1 MPCGNA
7 RHLLSR
13 FAGSKYSWLWVFLI
27 CFCMPILSA
36 QNILLRFGGPPL
48 LDNVSFDIEAGDRIC
63 LVGRNGEGKSTLLK
77 VLTGEME
84 TNSGDIVKKA
94 GLKVS
99 RMIQEIP
106 SHLDGTVRDI
116 VMGRVSVVSGGSVIS
131 KKILDDGAHN
141 ATAEAILGKTGIDA
155 DTPYD
160 SLSGGQKRRVLFAR
174 AVAEDPDLLL
184 LDEPTNHLDIP
195 AIQWLEGIV
204 TRLNCA
210 VMFVSHDRAFVRRT
224 ATRIFELDRGRVRS
238 WDFPY
243 DKFVQ
248 FRDQALAEEEKANQ
262 LFDKRLAEEEV
273 WIRKGIQARR
283 TRNEGRVRALIKMR
297 EERAARRSR
306 TGNVNMQI
314 TEADRS
320 GRLVARLTDVSYSY
334 DGSPLISDLSTEISR
349 GDRIGIVGPNGSG
362 KTTLLRLILGELQPD
377 SGSVRLGSNLHIAYF
392 DQMRTRL
399 REDKSL
405 IENIG
410 DGQAYIT
417 LNGVKRHVL
426 SYLQDFLFSAD
437 RARGPISALSGGERN
452 RLLLAC
458 LFSHPSNVLVLDE
471 PTNDLDMETL
481 DLLAEL
487 LADYNG
493 TVLTVSH
500 DRAFL
505 DSVAT
510 GILAIEENGRV
521 FEAVGGYSDYE
532 ANKKIR
538 DKEAANAARI
548 AAEKEAE
555 KQARS
560 NAGAGSATAA
570 PAPPAKKKKRSFNE
584 DREYA
589 ALPEKIEKLEQ
600 EIASFQMELS
610 KPEVYTNAPLIVEL
624 QKKIADDEV
633 LLEKLYERFEILDNL
648 G

>member
-1 MPCGNA
+1 
-7 RHLLSR
+7 
-13 FAGSKYSWLWVFLI
+13 
-27 CFCMPILSA
+27 MPILSA

-77 VLTGEME
+77 ILTGEME
-84 TNSGDIVKKA
+84 ANSGDIVKKS
-94 GLKVS
+94 GLRVS

-106 SHLDGTVRDI
+106 AHMEGTVRDV
-116 VMGRVSVVSGGSVIS
+116 VMSGVAAVTGNHDAGDSVRNS
-131 KKILDDGAHN
+131 H
-141 ATAEAILGKTGIDA
+141 AEAILGKTGIAADA
-155 DTPYD
+155 LYD

-174 AVAEDPDLLL
+174 AVAENPDLLL

-204 TRLNCA
+204 SRLECA
-210 VMFVSHDRAFVRRT
+210 VLFVSHDRAFVRRV

-248 FRDQALAEEEKANQ
+248 FRDQALAEEEKANA

-297 EERAARRSR
+297 QERAERRTR
-306 TGNVNMQI
+306 TGSVNMQI
-314 TEADRS
+314 TEAERS

-334 DGSPLISDLSTEISR
+334 DGAPLINGFSTEVSR

-377 SGSVRLGSNLHIAYF
+377 SGEVRLGTNLQVAYF

-405 IENIG
+405 VENIG

-426 SYLQDFLFSAD
+426 SYLQDFLFSAE

-487 LADYNG
+487 LADYKG

-505 DSVAT
+505 DSVVT
-510 GILAIEENGRV
+510 SIFAIEDGGNV
-521 FEAVGGYSDYE
+521 FEAVGGYTDYE
-532 ANKKIR
+532 NKRKIR
-538 DKEAANAARI
+538 EKEKANAAKI
-548 AAEKEAE
+548 AEEKANLQRNASASGRSGAENAE
-555 KQARS
+555 
-560 NAGAGSATAA
+560 NSANL
-570 PAPPAKKKKRSFNE
+570 AKKRKRSYNE
-584 DREYA
+584 EREYA
-589 ALPEKIEKLEQ
+589 ALPEKIEKLEA
-600 EIASFQMELS
+600 EIADIQAELA
-610 KPEVYTNAPLIVEL
+610 KPEVYTDANRIIEL
-624 QKKIADDEV
+624 QKSLAEHETE
-633 LLEKLYERFEILDNL
+633 LENAYNRFGELDAI
-648 G
+648 

>member
-1 MPCGNA
+1 
-7 RHLLSR
+7 
-13 FAGSKYSWLWVFLI
+13 
-27 CFCMPILSA
+27 MPILSA

-48 LDNVSFDIEAGDRIC
+48 LDNVSFDIEAGDRVC

-77 VLTGEME
+77 ILTGEME
-84 TNSGDIVKKA
+84 YNSGDIVKKT

-106 SHLDGTVRDI
+106 AHVDGTVRDI
-116 VMGRVSVVSGGSVIS
+116 VMGKVAAGSSAGWTGAV
-131 KKILDDGAHN
+131 DDGQHN
-141 ATAEAILGKTGIDA
+141 ALAESILGKTGIDA
-155 DTPYD
+155 DALYD
-160 SLSGGQKRRVLFAR
+160 DLSGGQKRRVLFAR

-224 ATRIFELDRGRVRS
+224 ATRIFELDRGRIRS

-248 FRDQALAEEEKANQ
+248 FRDQALAEEAKANE

-297 EERAARRSR
+297 EERAARRTR
-306 TGNVNMQI
+306 VGNVSMQI
-314 TEADRS
+314 TEAERS
-320 GRLVARLTDVSYSY
+320 GRLVARLKGVTYAY
-334 DGSPLISDLSTEISR
+334 EGEPLIRDFSTEISR

-362 KTTLLRLILGELQPD
+362 KTTLLRLILGELKPD
-377 SGSVRLGSNLHIAYF
+377 EGDVRLGSNLQIAYF

-493 TVLTVSH
+493 TVITVSH

-510 GILAIEENGRV
+510 GILAIEENGNV

-532 ANKKIR
+532 ANKKFR
-538 DKEAANAARI
+538 DKEAANAARE
-548 AAEKEAE
+548 AAEREAA
-555 KQARS
+555 KAARS
-560 NAGAGSATAA
+560 GTAPAAAA
-570 PAPPAKKKKRSFNE
+570 PVKKKKRSYNE
-584 DREYA
+584 EREYQ
-589 ALPEKIEKLEQ
+589 ALPEKIEKLEA
-600 EIASFQMELS
+600 EITNLQTELS
-610 KPEVYTNAPLIVEL
+610 KPEVFTNAPRIVEL
-624 QKKIADDEV
+624 QKEISTRETE
-633 LLEKLYERFEILDNL
+633 LEKAYERFEELDSL

>member
-1 MPCGNA
+1 
-7 RHLLSR
+7 
-13 FAGSKYSWLWVFLI
+13 
-27 CFCMPILSA
+27 MPILSA
-36 QNILLRFGGPPL
+36 MNITLRFGGPPL
-48 LDNVSFDIEAGDRIC
+48 LDRVSFDIEQGDRIC

-77 VLTGEME
+77 ILSGEME
-84 TNSGDIVKKA
+84 ADSGDIVKRS
-94 GLKVS
+94 GLKIS

-106 SHLDGTVRDI
+106 AHLEGTVRD
-116 VMGRVSVVSGGSVIS
+116 VVFSGAGGSR
-131 KKILDDGAHN
+131 DEGDGHHN
-141 ATAEAILGKTGIDA
+141 AHAEAILGKTGIAADA
-155 DTPYD
+155 LFD

-174 AVAEDPDLLL
+174 AVAQDPDLLL

-204 TRLNCA
+204 TRLSCA
-210 VMFVSHDRAFVRRT
+210 VLFVSHDRAFVRRT

-248 FRDQALAEEEKANQ
+248 FRDQALAEEEKANA

-297 EERAARRSR
+297 EERAARRTR

-314 TEADRS
+314 TEAERS
-320 GRLVARLTDVSYSY
+320 GRLVARLTDVSYAY
-334 DGSPLISDLSTEISR
+334 EGAPLISGLSTEISR

-377 SGSVRLGSNLHIAYF
+377 SGEVRLGSNLQIAYF

-405 IENIG
+405 VENIG

-426 SYLQDFLFSAD
+426 SYLQDFLFSAE

-487 LADYNG
+487 LADYKG

-510 GILAIEENGRV
+510 GILAIEENGNV

-532 ANKKIR
+532 ANRKMR
-538 DKEAANAARI
+538 EKEAARV
-548 AAEKEAE
+548 AEE
-555 KQARS
+555 KSRAPQQ
-560 NAGAGSATAA
+560 AGAVRTTPAEA
-570 PAPPAKKKKRSFNE
+570 PKKKKRSYNE
-584 DREYA
+584 EREYA
-589 ALPEKIEKLEQ
+589 ALPEKIEKLEA
-600 EIASFQMELS
+600 EIAERQVELS
-610 KPEVYTNAPLIVEL
+610 KPEVFTNAARIVEL
-624 QKKIADDEV
+624 QKEIADREAE
-633 LLEKLYERFEILDNL
+633 LEKAYERFEELDSL

>member
-1 MPCGNA
+1 
-7 RHLLSR
+7 
-13 FAGSKYSWLWVFLI
+13 
-27 CFCMPILSA
+27 MPILSV

-77 VLTGEME
+77 VLTSEME
-84 TNSGDIVKKA
+84 ANSGEIVKKT

-106 SHLDGTVRDI
+106 AHLDGTVRDI

-131 KKILDDGAHN
+131 KKVLDDGAHN

-155 DTPYD
+155 DAPYD

-248 FRDQALAEEEKANQ
+248 FRDQALAEEEKANA
-262 LFDKRLAEEEV
+262 LFDKKLAEEEV

-320 GRLVARLTDVSYSY
+320 GRLVARLKNVSYSY

-362 KTTLLRLILGELQPD
+362 KTTLLRLILGELQPE
-377 SGSVRLGSNLHIAYF
+377 SGEVRLGSNLHIAYF

-510 GILAIEENGRV
+510 GILAIEDGGHV

-532 ANKKIR
+532 ANKKLR
-538 DKEAANAARI
+538 DKEAAQAARL
-548 AAEKEAE
+548 AAEREAE

-560 NAGAGSATAA
+560 NAGAGAASAS
-570 PAPPAKKKKRSFNE
+570 PAPLKKKKRSYNE
-584 DREYA
+584 EREYA
-589 ALPEKIEKLEQ
+589 ALPEKIEKLEK
-600 EIASFQMELS
+600 EIADYQLELS
-610 KPEVYTNAPLIVEL
+610 KPEVYTNATLIVEL
-624 QKKIADDEV
+624 QKKIADDEA
-633 LLEKLYERFEILDNL
+633 LLEQAYERFEALDNL

>member
-1 MPCGNA
+1 
-7 RHLLSR
+7 
-13 FAGSKYSWLWVFLI
+13 
-27 CFCMPILSA
+27 MPILSA

-77 VLTGEME
+77 ILTGEME
-84 TNSGDIVKKA
+84 ANSGDIVKKS
-94 GLKVS
+94 GLKIS

-106 SHLDGTVRDI
+106 AHIDGTVRDI
-116 VMGRVSVVSGGSVIS
+116 VMGNV
-131 KKILDDGAHN
+131 GAAVNGTHD
-141 ATAEAILGKTGIDA
+141 AHAEAILGKTGIAADA
-155 DTPYD
+155 LYD
-160 SLSGGQKRRVLFAR
+160 ELSGGQKRRVLFAR

-248 FRDQALAEEEKANQ
+248 FRDQALAEEEKANE

-297 EERAARRSR
+297 QERAERRSR
-306 TGNVNMQI
+306 VGSVNMQI
-314 TEADRS
+314 TEAERS

-334 DGSPLISDLSTEISR
+334 DGMPLISNFSAEVSR

-362 KTTLLRLILGELQPD
+362 KTTLLRLILGELTPNE
-377 SGSVRLGSNLHIAYF
+377 GNVRLGSNLQIAYF

-493 TVLTVSH
+493 TVITVSH

-510 GILAIEENGRV
+510 GIFAIEENGNV

-532 ANKKIR
+532 ANKKMR
-538 DKEAANAARI
+538 DKEAARAEQAR
-548 AAEKEAE
+548 AEQ
-555 KQARS
+555 QARS
-560 NAGAGSATAA
+560 QSATSLANAA
-570 PAPPAKKKKRSFNE
+570 PVKKKKRSYNE
-584 DREYA
+584 EREYN
-589 ALPEKIEKLEQ
+589 ALPEKIDKLEA
-600 EIASFQMELS
+600 EIAGFQAELS
-610 KPEVYTNAPLIVEL
+610 KPEVYTNANRILEL
-624 QKKIADDEV
+624 QKEISDRESE
-633 LLEKLYERFEILDNL
+633 LEKAYERFEILDAL
-648 G
+648 S

>member
-1 MPCGNA
+1 
-7 RHLLSR
+7 
-13 FAGSKYSWLWVFLI
+13 
-27 CFCMPILSA
+27 MPILSA

-48 LDNVSFDIEAGDRIC
+48 LDNVSFDVEAGDRIC

-84 TNSGDIVKKA
+84 ANSGEIIKKS

-99 RMIQEIP
+99 RMVQEIP
-106 SHLDGTVRDI
+106 AHLDGTVRDV
-116 VMGRVSVVSGGSVIS
+116 VMSGVSRDGHA
-131 KKILDDGAHN
+131 DDAVRNSH
-141 ATAEAILGKTGIDA
+141 AEAILGKTGIAADA
-155 DTPYD
+155 PFD

-174 AVAEDPDLLL
+174 AVASDPDLLL

-204 TRLNCA
+204 TRLECA
-210 VMFVSHDRAFVRRT
+210 VLFVSHDRTFVRRV
-224 ATRIFELDRGRVRS
+224 ATRILELDRGRVRS

-248 FRDQALAEEEKANQ
+248 FRDQALAEEEKANA

-297 EERAARRSR
+297 EERAARRTR

-334 DGSPLISDLSTEISR
+334 DGAPLISHLSTEVSR

-362 KTTLLRLILGELQPD
+362 KTTLLRLILGELKPD
-377 SGSVRLGSNLHIAYF
+377 SGDVRLGTNLQIAYF

-399 REDKSL
+399 REDKTL

-487 LADYNG
+487 LADYKG

-510 GILAIEENGRV
+510 SILAIEDNGSV

-532 ANKKIR
+532 ENRKIR
-538 DKEAANAARI
+538 EKEKAKAARI
-548 AAEKEAE
+548 AEEKANSQ
-555 KQARS
+555 KNASASGMS
-560 NAGAGSATAA
+560 NAENAVNLANSAKKRKRSYNEEREYTAL
-570 PAPPAKKKKRSFNE
+570 PAKIE
-584 DREYA
+584 GLE
-589 ALPEKIEKLEQ
+589 EKIA
-600 EIASFQMELS
+600 EIQTELS
-610 KPEVYTNAPLIVEL
+610 KPEVYTDAKRIVEL
-624 QKKIADDEV
+624 QKELSELSDLNSE
-633 LLEKLYERFEILDNL
+633 LEKAYDRFGELDSI
-648 G
+648 

>member
-1 MPCGNA
+1 
-7 RHLLSR
+7 
-13 FAGSKYSWLWVFLI
+13 
-27 CFCMPILSA
+27 MPILSA

-77 VLTGEME
+77 VLTGEMD
-84 TNSGDIVKKA
+84 TNSGEIVKKS
-94 GLKVS
+94 GLKVA

-106 SHLDGTVRDI
+106 AHLDGTVRDI

-155 DTPYD
+155 DAPYD

-204 TRLNCA
+204 TRLSCA

-248 FRDQALAEEEKANQ
+248 FRDQALAEEEKANA

-320 GRLVARLTDVSYSY
+320 GRLVARLKNVSYSY
-334 DGSPLISDLSTEISR
+334 DGSPLINDLSTEISR

-362 KTTLLRLILGELQPD
+362 KTTLLRLILGELQPE
-377 SGSVRLGSNLHIAYF
+377 SGEVRLGSNLHIAYF

-405 IENIG
+405 VENIG

-510 GILAIEENGRV
+510 GILAIEEDGHV

-560 NAGAGSATAA
+560 NAGAGAA
-570 PAPPAKKKKRSFNE
+570 AASPAPAKKKKRSYNE
-584 DREYA
+584 EREYA
-589 ALPEKIEKLEQ
+589 ALPEKIEKLEK
-600 EIASFQMELS
+600 EIADFQLELS

-624 QKKIADDEV
+624 QKKISDAEAA
-633 LLEKLYERFEILDNL
+633 LEQAYERFEVLDNL

>member
-1 MPCGNA
+1 
-7 RHLLSR
+7 
-13 FAGSKYSWLWVFLI
+13 
-27 CFCMPILSA
+27 MPILSV

-84 TNSGDIVKKA
+84 ANSGEIVKKT

-106 SHLDGTVRDI
+106 AHLDGTVRDI

-131 KKILDDGAHN
+131 QKILDDGAHN

-155 DTPYD
+155 DAPYD

-248 FRDQALAEEEKANQ
+248 FRDQALAEEEKANA
-262 LFDKRLAEEEV
+262 LFDKKLAEEEV

-320 GRLVARLTDVSYSY
+320 GRLVARLKNVSYSY

-362 KTTLLRLILGELQPD
+362 KTTLLRLILGELQPE
-377 SGSVRLGSNLHIAYF
+377 SGEVRLGSNLHIAYF

-417 LNGVKRHVL
+417 LNGIKRHVL

-510 GILAIEENGRV
+510 GILAIEEDGHV

-532 ANKKIR
+532 ANKKLR
-538 DKEAANAARI
+538 DKEAAQAARL
-548 AAEKEAE
+548 AAEREAE

-560 NAGAGSATAA
+560 NAGAGAASAF
-570 PAPPAKKKKRSFNE
+570 PAPAKKKKRSYNE
-584 DREYA
+584 EREYA
-589 ALPEKIEKLEQ
+589 ALPEKIEKLEK
-600 EIASFQMELS
+600 EIADYQLELS
-610 KPEVYTNAPLIVEL
+610 KPEVYTNATLIVEL
-624 QKKIADDEV
+624 QKKIADDEA
-633 LLEKLYERFEILDNL
+633 LLEQAYERFEALDNL

>member
-1 MPCGNA
+1 
-7 RHLLSR
+7 
-13 FAGSKYSWLWVFLI
+13 
-27 CFCMPILSA
+27 MPILSV

-84 TNSGDIVKKA
+84 ANSGEIVKKT

-106 SHLDGTVRDI
+106 AHLDGTVRDI

-155 DTPYD
+155 DAPYD

-248 FRDQALAEEEKANQ
+248 FRDQALAEEEKANA
-262 LFDKRLAEEEV
+262 LFDKKLAEEEV

-320 GRLVARLTDVSYSY
+320 GRLVARLKNVSYSY

-362 KTTLLRLILGELQPD
+362 KTTLLRLILGELQPE
-377 SGSVRLGSNLHIAYF
+377 SGEVRLGSNLHIAYF

-510 GILAIEENGRV
+510 GILAIEENGHV

-532 ANKKIR
+532 ANKKLR
-538 DKEAANAARI
+538 DKEAAQAARL
-548 AAEKEAE
+548 AAEREAE
-555 KQARS
+555 KLARLS
-560 NAGAGSATAA
+560 AGAGAASAA
-570 PAPPAKKKKRSFNE
+570 PAPAKKKKRSYNE
-584 DREYA
+584 EREYA
-589 ALPEKIEKLEQ
+589 ALPEKIEKLEK
-600 EIASFQMELS
+600 EIADYQLELS
-610 KPEVYTNAPLIVEL
+610 KPEVYTNATLIVEL
-624 QKKIADDEV
+624 QKKIADDET
-633 LLEKLYERFEILDNL
+633 LLEQAYERFEALDNL

>member
-1 MPCGNA
+1 
-7 RHLLSR
+7 
-13 FAGSKYSWLWVFLI
+13 
-27 CFCMPILSA
+27 MPILSV

-84 TNSGDIVKKA
+84 ANSGEIVKKT

-106 SHLDGTVRDI
+106 AHLDGTVRDI
-116 VMGRVSVVSGGSVIS
+116 VMGRVTVVSGGSVIS
-131 KKILDDGAHN
+131 QKILDDGAHN

-155 DTPYD
+155 DAPYD

-204 TRLNCA
+204 TRLSCA

-248 FRDQALAEEEKANQ
+248 FRDQALAEEEKANA
-262 LFDKRLAEEEV
+262 LFDKKLAEEEV

-320 GRLVARLTDVSYSY
+320 GRLVARLKNVSYSY
-334 DGSPLISDLSTEISR
+334 DGNPLISDLSTEISR

-362 KTTLLRLILGELQPD
+362 KTTLLRLILGELQPE
-377 SGSVRLGSNLHIAYF
+377 SGEVRLGSNLHIAYF

-510 GILAIEENGRV
+510 GILAIEEGGHV

-538 DKEAANAARI
+538 DKEAAQAARL
-548 AAEKEAE
+548 ATEREAE
-555 KQARS
+555 KLARS
-560 NAGAGSATAA
+560 NAGAGAASAS
-570 PAPPAKKKKRSFNE
+570 PAPAKKKKRSYNE
-584 DREYA
+584 EREYA
-589 ALPEKIEKLEQ
+589 ALPEKIEKLEK
-600 EIASFQMELS
+600 EIADYQLELS
-610 KPEVYTNAPLIVEL
+610 KPEVYTNATLIVEL
-624 QKKIADDEV
+624 QKKIADDEA
-633 LLEKLYERFEILDNL
+633 LLEQAYERFEALDNL

>member
-1 MPCGNA
+1 
-7 RHLLSR
+7 
-13 FAGSKYSWLWVFLI
+13 
-27 CFCMPILSA
+27 MPILSA
-36 QNILLRFGGPPL
+36 QNLLLRIGANAPL

-63 LVGRNGEGKSTLLK
+63 LVGRNGCGKSTLLR
-77 VLTGEME
+77 VLSGETE
-84 TNSGDIVKKA
+84 AQSGDIVKKT
-94 GLKVS
+94 GLRIS

-106 SHLDGTVRDI
+106 AHIEGTVRDV
-116 VMGRVSVVSGGSVIS
+116 VMGAVSVGNSAAW
-131 KKILDDGAHN
+131 KIGDDSARDTH
-141 ATAEAILGKTGIDA
+141 AEAILGKTGIDPEA
-155 DTPYD
+155 LYD
-160 SLSGGQKRRVLFAR
+160 SLSGGQKRRTLFAR
-174 AVAEDPDLLL
+174 ALAQDPDLLL

-204 TRLNCA
+204 TRLSCA
-210 VMFVSHDRAFVRRT
+210 LLFVSHDRTFVRRV
-224 ATRIFELDRGRVRS
+224 ANRIFDLDRGRIRC

-248 FRDQALAEEEKANQ
+248 FRDQALAEEDKANA

-297 EERAARRSR
+297 EERAARRTR

-320 GRLVARLTDVSYSY
+320 GRLVARLTDISYSY
-334 DGSPLISDLSTEISR
+334 DGEPLISGLSTEVSR

-362 KTTLLRLILGELQPD
+362 KTTLLRLILGELKPD
-377 SGSVRLGSNLHIAYF
+377 TGEVRLGTNLQIAYF

-399 REDKSL
+399 REDKAL
-405 IENIG
+405 VENIA
-410 DGQAYIT
+410 DGQQYVM

-487 LADYNG
+487 LADYKG

-510 GILAIEENGRV
+510 SILAIEDGGNV
-521 FEAVGGYSDYE
+521 FESVGGYSDYE
-532 ANKKIR
+532 AKKKIR
-538 DKEAANAARI
+538 DKEAAAAARI
-548 AAEKEAE
+548 AAEKEEE
-555 KQARS
+555 KAARS
-560 NAGAGSATAA
+560 AQNSAAVSAAQAPAGSAG
-570 PAPPAKKKKRSFNE
+570 APPKKKKRSYNE
-584 DREYA
+584 EREYA
-589 ALPEKIEKLEQ
+589 ALPEKIEKLES
-600 EIASFQMELS
+600 EISERQTELS
-610 KPEVYTNAPLIVEL
+610 KPEVFTNAARIVEL
-624 QKKIADDEV
+624 QKEISDREAE
-633 LLEKLYERFEILDNL
+633 LEKAYERYEELDSL

>member
-1 MPCGNA
+1 
-7 RHLLSR
+7 
-13 FAGSKYSWLWVFLI
+13 
-27 CFCMPILSA
+27 MPILSA

-84 TNSGDIVKKA
+84 TNSGEIVKKA

-131 KKILDDGAHN
+131 TKSLDDGAHN

-155 DTPYD
+155 DALYD

-204 TRLNCA
+204 SRLNCA

-334 DGSPLISDLSTEISR
+334 DGSPLISGFSTEISR

-417 LNGVKRHVL
+417 LNGVRRHVL

-510 GILAIEENGRV
+510 GILAIEENGQV

-560 NAGAGSATAA
+560 NAGAGSAAAA
-570 PAPPAKKKKRSFNE
+570 PTPPAKKKKRSFNE
-584 DREYA
+584 EREYA

-600 EIASFQMELS
+600 EIAGFQMELS

-624 QKKIADDEV
+624 QKKIADDED

>member
-1 MPCGNA
+1 
-7 RHLLSR
+7 
-13 FAGSKYSWLWVFLI
+13 
-27 CFCMPILSA
+27 MPILSV

-84 TNSGDIVKKA
+84 TNSGEIVKKS
-94 GLKVS
+94 GLRVS

-106 SHLDGTVRDI
+106 AHLDGTVRDI

-155 DTPYD
+155 DAPYD

-297 EERAARRSR
+297 EERAARRTR

-334 DGSPLISDLSTEISR
+334 DGSPLISHLSTEISR

-362 KTTLLRLILGELQPD
+362 KTTLLRLILGELQPE
-377 SGSVRLGSNLHIAYF
+377 SGDVRLGSNLHIAYF

-510 GILAIEENGRV
+510 GILAIEENGNV
-521 FEAVGGYSDYE
+521 FEAVGDYSDYE
-532 ANKKIR
+532 ANKKLR

-560 NAGAGSATAA
+560 NPAAAAT
-570 PAPPAKKKKRSFNE
+570 PAPVKKKKRSFNE
-584 DREYA
+584 EREYSS
-589 ALPEKIEKLEQ
+589 LMEKIEKLEK
-600 EIASFQMELS
+600 EIADFQTELS
-610 KPEVYTNAPLIVEL
+610 KPEVYTNAALIVEL
-624 QKKIADDEV
+624 QKKISDDET
-633 LLEKLYERFEILDNL
+633 LLEQAYERFEILDNL
-648 G
+648 S

>member
-1 MPCGNA
+1 
-7 RHLLSR
+7 
-13 FAGSKYSWLWVFLI
+13 
-27 CFCMPILSA
+27 MPILSV

-84 TNSGDIVKKA
+84 ANSGEIVKKT

-106 SHLDGTVRDI
+106 AHLDGTVRDI

-155 DTPYD
+155 DAPYD

-248 FRDQALAEEEKANQ
+248 FRDQALAEEEKANA
-262 LFDKRLAEEEV
+262 LFDKKLAEEEV

-320 GRLVARLTDVSYSY
+320 GRLVARLKNVSYSY

-362 KTTLLRLILGELQPD
+362 KTTLLRLILGELQPE
-377 SGSVRLGSNLHIAYF
+377 SGEVRLGSNLHIAYF

-510 GILAIEENGRV
+510 GILAIEEDGHV

-538 DKEAANAARI
+538 DKEAAQAARL
-548 AAEKEAE
+548 AAEREAE
-555 KQARS
+555 KLARLS
-560 NAGAGSATAA
+560 AGAGAASAA
-570 PAPPAKKKKRSFNE
+570 PAPAKKKKRSYNE
-584 DREYA
+584 EREYA
-589 ALPEKIEKLEQ
+589 ALPEKIEKLEK
-600 EIASFQMELS
+600 EIADYQLELS
-610 KPEVYTNAPLIVEL
+610 KPEVYTNASLIVEL
-624 QKKIADDEV
+624 QKKIADDET
-633 LLEKLYERFEILDNL
+633 LLEQAYERFEALDNL

>member
-1 MPCGNA
+1 
-7 RHLLSR
+7 
-13 FAGSKYSWLWVFLI
+13 
-27 CFCMPILSA
+27 MPILSV

-77 VLTGEME
+77 ILTGEME
-84 TNSGDIVKKA
+84 ANSGEIVKKT

-106 SHLDGTVRDI
+106 AHLDGTVRDI

-155 DTPYD
+155 DAPYD

-210 VMFVSHDRAFVRRT
+210 VMFVSHDRAFVRRV

-248 FRDQALAEEEKANQ
+248 FRDQALAEEEKANA
-262 LFDKRLAEEEV
+262 LFDKKLAEEEV

-320 GRLVARLTDVSYSY
+320 GRLVARLKNVSYSY

-362 KTTLLRLILGELQPD
+362 KTTLLRLILGELQPE
-377 SGSVRLGSNLHIAYF
+377 SGEVRLGSNLHIAYF

-510 GILAIEENGRV
+510 GILAIEDGGHV

-532 ANKKIR
+532 ANKKLR
-538 DKEAANAARI
+538 DKEAAQAARL
-548 AAEKEAE
+548 AAEREAE

-560 NAGAGSATAA
+560 NAGAGAASAA
-570 PAPPAKKKKRSFNE
+570 PAPLKKKKRSYNE
-584 DREYA
+584 EREYA
-589 ALPEKIEKLEQ
+589 ALPEKIEKLEK
-600 EIASFQMELS
+600 EIADYQLELS
-610 KPEVYTNAPLIVEL
+610 KPEVYTNATLIVEL
-624 QKKIADDEV
+624 QKKIADDEA
-633 LLEKLYERFEILDNL
+633 LLEQAYERFEALDNL

>member
-1 MPCGNA
+1 
-7 RHLLSR
+7 
-13 FAGSKYSWLWVFLI
+13 
-27 CFCMPILSA
+27 MPILSV

-84 TNSGDIVKKA
+84 ANSGEIVKKT

-106 SHLDGTVRDI
+106 AHLDGTVRDI
-116 VMGRVSVVSGGSVIS
+116 VMGRVTVVSGGSVIS
-131 KKILDDGAHN
+131 KKVLDDGAHN

-155 DTPYD
+155 DAPYD

-174 AVAEDPDLLL
+174 AVAEDPALLL

-204 TRLNCA
+204 TRLSCA

-248 FRDQALAEEEKANQ
+248 FRDQALAEEEKANA
-262 LFDKRLAEEEV
+262 LFDKKLAEEEV

-320 GRLVARLTDVSYSY
+320 GRLVARLKNVSYSY

-362 KTTLLRLILGELQPD
+362 KTTLLRLILGELQPE
-377 SGSVRLGSNLHIAYF
+377 SGEVRLGSNLHIAYF

-510 GILAIEENGRV
+510 GILAIEEGGHV

-538 DKEAANAARI
+538 DKEAAQAARL
-548 AAEKEAE
+548 AAEREAE

-560 NAGAGSATAA
+560 NAGAGAASAS
-570 PAPPAKKKKRSFNE
+570 PAPAKKKKRSYNE
-584 DREYA
+584 EREYA
-589 ALPEKIEKLEQ
+589 ALPEKIEKLEK
-600 EIASFQMELS
+600 EIADYQLELS
-610 KPEVYTNAPLIVEL
+610 KPEVYTNATLIVEL
-624 QKKIADDEV
+624 QKKIADDEA
-633 LLEKLYERFEILDNL
+633 LLEQAYERFEALDNL

>member
-1 MPCGNA
+1 
-7 RHLLSR
+7 
-13 FAGSKYSWLWVFLI
+13 
-27 CFCMPILSA
+27 MPILSA

-48 LDNVSFDIEAGDRIC
+48 LDNVSFDIEPGDRIC

-77 VLTGEME
+77 VLTGEMDA
-84 TNSGDIVKKA
+84 NSGDIVKKS

-99 RMIQEIP
+99 RMVQEIP
-106 SHLDGTVRDI
+106 AHMEGTVRDV
-116 VMGRVSVVSGGSVIS
+116 VMGGVTAGGTGHDADENV
-131 KKILDDGAHN
+131 HN
-141 ATAEAILGKTGIDA
+141 AHAEAILGKTGIAADA
-155 DTPYD
+155 AFD

-174 AVAEDPDLLL
+174 AVASDPDLLL

-204 TRLNCA
+204 TRLECA
-210 VMFVSHDRAFVRRT
+210 VLFVSHDRAFVRRV
-224 ATRIFELDRGRVRS
+224 ATRIFELDRGRVRT
-238 WDFPY
+238 WNFPY

-248 FRDQALAEEEKANQ
+248 FRDQALAEEEKANA

-297 EERAARRSR
+297 QERAERRTR
-306 TGNVNMQI
+306 TGSVNMQI
-314 TEADRS
+314 TEAERS
-320 GRLVARLTDVSYSY
+320 GRLVARLTDVSFAYE
-334 DGSPLISDLSTEISR
+334 GAPLISHFSTEVSR

-362 KTTLLRLILGELQPD
+362 KTTLLRLILGELKPD
-377 SGSVRLGSNLHIAYF
+377 SGDVRLGSNLQIAYF

-405 IENIG
+405 VENVG

-417 LNGVKRHVL
+417 LNGVRRHVL
-426 SYLQDFLFSAD
+426 SYLQDFLFSAE

-487 LADYNG
+487 LAEYKG
-493 TVLTVSH
+493 TVLVVSH
-500 DRAFL
+500 DRDFL

-510 GILAIEENGRV
+510 GIFAIEEGGNI

-532 ANKKIR
+532 ANRKIR
-538 DKEAANAARI
+538 EKERANSARI
-548 AAEKEAE
+548 AEEKANSQ
-555 KQARS
+555 KSGTQNGQNS
-560 NAGAGSATAA
+560 IQNAQNSSGT
-570 PAPPAKKKKRSFNE
+570 AKKKKRSYNE
-584 DREYA
+584 EREYA
-589 ALPEKIEKLEQ
+589 ALPDKIEKLEA
-600 EIASFQMELS
+600 EIAEFQTELS
-610 KPEVYTNAPLIVEL
+610 KPEVYTDAKRIVEL
-624 QKKIADDEV
+624 QKEIADRESE
-633 LLEKLYERFEILDNL
+633 LEKAYERYEELDLL
-648 G
+648 GG

>member
-1 MPCGNA
+1 
-7 RHLLSR
+7 
-13 FAGSKYSWLWVFLI
+13 
-27 CFCMPILSA
+27 MPILSA
-36 QNILLRFGGPPL
+36 QNLLLRIGANAPL
-48 LDNVSFDIEAGDRIC
+48 LDNVCFDIESLDRIC
-63 LVGRNGEGKSTLLK
+63 LVGRNGCGKSTLLK

-84 TNSGDIVKKA
+84 ASGEVIKKS
-94 GLKVS
+94 GLRVA

-106 SHLDGTVRDI
+106 AHMDGTVRDV
-116 VMGRVSVVSGGSVIS
+116 VMSLVVH
-131 KKILDDGAHN
+131 DGNHDAH
-141 ATAEAILGKTGIDA
+141 AEAVLGKTGIDPL
-155 DTPYD
+155 TLYD
-160 SLSGGQKRRVLFAR
+160 DLSGGQKRRVLFAR
-174 AVAEDPDLLL
+174 ALATEPDLLL

-204 TRLNCA
+204 TRLSCA
-210 VMFVSHDRAFVRRT
+210 LMFVSHDRAFVRRV
-224 ATRIFELDRGRVRS
+224 ANRIFDLDRGRLRC

-248 FRDQALAEEEKANQ
+248 FRDQALAEEDKANE

-297 EERAARRSR
+297 EERASRRSR

-314 TEADRS
+314 TEAERS

-334 DGSPLISDLSTEISR
+334 DGAPLISHVTTEVSR

-362 KTTLLRLILGELQPD
+362 KTTLLRLILGEIVPEE
-377 SGSVRLGSNLHIAYF
+377 GSIRLGSNLQIAYF
-392 DQMRTRL
+392 DQMRTQL

-458 LFSHPSNVLVLDE
+458 LFSHPSNVLVMDE

-487 LADYNG
+487 LADYKG
-493 TVLTVSH
+493 TVLVVSH

-505 DSVAT
+505 DSFAT
-510 GILAIEENGRV
+510 SILAIEDGGNV
-521 FEAVGGYSDYE
+521 FESVGGYSDYE
-532 ANKKIR
+532 AKKKVR
-538 DKEAANAARI
+538 DKEAARI
-548 AAEKEAE
+548 AAEKEAPV
-555 KQARS
+555 AT
-560 NAGAGSATAA
+560 SATS
-570 PAPPAKKKKRSFNE
+570 PVKKKKRSYNE
-584 DREYA
+584 EREYA
-589 ALPEKIEKLEQ
+589 VLPEKIEKLEA
-600 EIASFQMELS
+600 EIAERQTELS
-610 KPEVYTNAPLIVEL
+610 KPEVYTNAARIVEL
-624 QKKIADDEV
+624 QGEISDREAE
-633 LLEKLYERFEILDNL
+633 LERAYERYEELDSL
-648 G
+648 GG

>member
-1 MPCGNA
+1 
-7 RHLLSR
+7 
-13 FAGSKYSWLWVFLI
+13 
-27 CFCMPILSA
+27 MPILSA

-84 TNSGDIVKKA
+84 VNSGEIIKKS
-94 GLKVS
+94 GLCVS

-131 KKILDDGAHN
+131 KKVLDDGAHN

-155 DTPYD
+155 DAPYD

-204 TRLNCA
+204 TRLSCA
-210 VMFVSHDRAFVRRT
+210 VLFVSHDRAFVRRT

-320 GRLVARLTDVSYSY
+320 GRLVARLKNVSYSY

-362 KTTLLRLILGELQPD
+362 KTTLLRLILGELQPE
-377 SGSVRLGSNLHIAYF
+377 SGEVRLGSNLHIAYF

-510 GILAIEENGRV
+510 GILAIEDGGHV

-532 ANKKIR
+532 ANKKLR
-538 DKEAANAARI
+538 DKEAAQAARL
-548 AAEKEAE
+548 AAEREAE
-555 KQARS
+555 KLARS
-560 NAGAGSATAA
+560 NAGAGAASAS
-570 PAPPAKKKKRSFNE
+570 PAPAKKKKRSYNE
-584 DREYA
+584 EREYA
-589 ALPEKIEKLEQ
+589 ALPEKIEKLEK
-600 EIASFQMELS
+600 EIADYQLELS
-610 KPEVYTNAPLIVEL
+610 KPEVYTNATLIVEL
-624 QKKIADDEV
+624 QKKIADDEA
-633 LLEKLYERFEILDNL
+633 LLEQAYERFEALDNL

>member
-1 MPCGNA
+1 
-7 RHLLSR
+7 
-13 FAGSKYSWLWVFLI
+13 
-27 CFCMPILSA
+27 MPILSV

-84 TNSGDIVKKA
+84 ANSGEIVKKT

-106 SHLDGTVRDI
+106 AHLDGTVRDI
-116 VMGRVSVVSGGSVIS
+116 VMGRVSVVSGGTVIS

-155 DTPYD
+155 DAPYD

-248 FRDQALAEEEKANQ
+248 FRDQALAEEEKANA
-262 LFDKRLAEEEV
+262 LFDKKLAEEEV

-320 GRLVARLTDVSYSY
+320 GRLVARLKNVSYSY

-362 KTTLLRLILGELQPD
+362 KTTLLRLILGELQPE
-377 SGSVRLGSNLHIAYF
+377 SGEVRLGSNLHIAYF

-510 GILAIEENGRV
+510 GILAIEDGGHV

-538 DKEAANAARI
+538 DKEAAQAARL
-548 AAEKEAE
+548 AAEREAE

-560 NAGAGSATAA
+560 NAGAGAASAA
-570 PAPPAKKKKRSFNE
+570 PAPAKKKKRSYNE
-584 DREYA
+584 EREYA
-589 ALPEKIEKLEQ
+589 ALPEKIEKLEK
-600 EIASFQMELS
+600 EIADYQLELS
-610 KPEVYTNAPLIVEL
+610 KPEVYTNATLIVEL
-624 QKKIADDEV
+624 QKKIADDEA
-633 LLEKLYERFEILDNL
+633 LLEQAYERFEALDNL

>member
-1 MPCGNA
+1 
-7 RHLLSR
+7 
-13 FAGSKYSWLWVFLI
+13 
-27 CFCMPILSA
+27 MPILSA
-36 QNILLRFGGPPL
+36 QNITLRFGGPPL
-48 LDNVSFDIEAGDRIC
+48 LDNVTFDVEPGDRIC

-84 TNSGDIVKKA
+84 ANSGDIIKKS
-94 GLKVS
+94 GLKIT

-106 SHLDGTVRDI
+106 AHLEGTVRDV
-116 VMGRVSVVSGGSVIS
+116 VMSGALSGGT
-131 KKILDDGAHN
+131 DDAVRNSH
-141 ATAEAILGKTGIDA
+141 AEAILGKTGIPADA
-155 DTPYD
+155 SFD

-174 AVAEDPDLLL
+174 AVAGDPDLLL

-204 TRLNCA
+204 TRLECA
-210 VMFVSHDRAFVRRT
+210 VLFVSHDRTFVRRT
-224 ATRIFELDRGRVRS
+224 ATRILELDRGRVRS

-248 FRDQALAEEEKANQ
+248 FRDQALAEEEKANA

-297 EERAARRSR
+297 EERAARRTR

-334 DGSPLISDLSTEISR
+334 DGAPLLNRFSTEVSR

-362 KTTLLRLILGELQPD
+362 KTTLLRLILGELKPD
-377 SGSVRLGSNLHIAYF
+377 TGDVRLGTNLQIAYF
-392 DQMRTRL
+392 DQMRSRL

-405 IENIG
+405 VENIG

-426 SYLQDFLFSAD
+426 SYLQDFLFSAE

-452 RLLLAC
+452 RLMLAC

-487 LADYNG
+487 LADYKG

-505 DSVAT
+505 DSVVT
-510 GILAIEENGRV
+510 SILAIEDGGNV
-521 FEAVGGYSDYE
+521 FEATGGYTDYE
-532 ANKKIR
+532 NNRKIR
-538 DKEAANAARI
+538 EKEKANAARLAEERANSQKSGALSNGSDAES
-548 AAEKEAE
+548 AAN
-555 KQARS
+555 QA
-560 NAGAGSATAA
+560 NV
-570 PAPPAKKKKRSFNE
+570 AKKRKRSYNE
-584 DREYA
+584 EREYA
-589 ALPEKIEKLEQ
+589 ALPEKIEKLEA
-600 EIASFQMELS
+600 EIAEIQTELA
-610 KPEVYTNAPLIVEL
+610 KPEVYTDANRIIEL
-624 QKKIADDEV
+624 QKSLSDHESE
-633 LLEKLYERFEILDNL
+633 LEKAYERYGELDAL
-648 G
+648 

>member
-1 MPCGNA
+1 
-7 RHLLSR
+7 
-13 FAGSKYSWLWVFLI
+13 
-27 CFCMPILSA
+27 MPILSA
-36 QNILLRFGGPPL
+36 QNITLRFGGPPL
-48 LDNVSFDIEAGDRIC
+48 LDNVTFDVELGDRIC

-77 VLTGEME
+77 VLTGDME
-84 TNSGDIVKKA
+84 ANSGDIIKKS
-94 GLKVS
+94 GLKIT

-106 SHLDGTVRDI
+106 AHLEGTVRDV
-116 VMGRVSVVSGGSVIS
+116 VMSGVGGTDAAVRNS
-131 KKILDDGAHN
+131 H
-141 ATAEAILGKTGIDA
+141 AEAILGKTGIPADA
-155 DTPYD
+155 SFD

-174 AVAEDPDLLL
+174 AVAGDPDLLL

-204 TRLNCA
+204 TRLECA
-210 VMFVSHDRAFVRRT
+210 VLFVSHDRTFVRRT
-224 ATRIFELDRGRVRS
+224 ATRILELDRGRVRS

-248 FRDQALAEEEKANQ
+248 FRDQALAEEEKANA

-297 EERAARRSR
+297 EERAARRTR

-334 DGSPLISDLSTEISR
+334 DGAPLLNRFSTEVSR

-377 SGSVRLGSNLHIAYF
+377 TGEVRLGTNLQIAYF
-392 DQMRTRL
+392 DQMRSRL

-405 IENIG
+405 VENIG

-426 SYLQDFLFSAD
+426 SYLQDFLFSAE

-487 LADYNG
+487 LADYKG

-505 DSVAT
+505 DSVVT
-510 GILAIEENGRV
+510 SILAIEDGGNV
-521 FEAVGGYSDYE
+521 FEATGGYTDYE
-532 ANKKIR
+532 NNRKVR
-538 DKEAANAARI
+538 EKEKANAARM
-548 AAEKEAE
+548 AEERANSQKSGALSNGSGAE
-555 KQARS
+555 
-560 NAGAGSATAA
+560 SATNQANV
-570 PAPPAKKKKRSFNE
+570 AKKRKRSYNE
-584 DREYA
+584 EREYA
-589 ALPEKIEKLEQ
+589 ALPEKIEKLEA
-600 EIASFQMELS
+600 EIAEIQAELS
-610 KPEVYTNAPLIVEL
+610 KPEVYTDANRIIEL
-624 QKKIADDEV
+624 QKSLSDHESE
-633 LLEKLYERFEILDNL
+633 LEKAYERYGELDAL
-648 G
+648 

>member
-1 MPCGNA
+1 
-7 RHLLSR
+7 
-13 FAGSKYSWLWVFLI
+13 
-27 CFCMPILSA
+27 MPILSV

-84 TNSGDIVKKA
+84 ANSGEIVKKT

-106 SHLDGTVRDI
+106 AHLDGTVRDI

-155 DTPYD
+155 DAPYD

-248 FRDQALAEEEKANQ
+248 FRDQALAEEEKANA
-262 LFDKRLAEEEV
+262 LFDKKLAEEEV

-320 GRLVARLTDVSYSY
+320 GRLVARLKNVSYSY

-362 KTTLLRLILGELQPD
+362 KTTLLRLILGELQPE
-377 SGSVRLGSNLHIAYF
+377 SGEVRLGSNLHIAYF

-510 GILAIEENGRV
+510 GILAIEEDGHV

-532 ANKKIR
+532 ANKKLR
-538 DKEAANAARI
+538 DKEAAQAARL
-548 AAEKEAE
+548 AAEREAE
-555 KQARS
+555 KLARS
-560 NAGAGSATAA
+560 NAGAGAASAA
-570 PAPPAKKKKRSFNE
+570 PAPAKKKKRSYNE
-584 DREYA
+584 EREYA
-589 ALPEKIEKLEQ
+589 ALPEKIEKLEK
-600 EIASFQMELS
+600 EIADYQLELS
-610 KPEVYTNAPLIVEL
+610 KPEVYTNATLIVEL
-624 QKKIADDEV
+624 QKKIADDET
-633 LLEKLYERFEILDNL
+633 LLEQAYERFEALDNL

>member
-1 MPCGNA
+1 
-7 RHLLSR
+7 
-13 FAGSKYSWLWVFLI
+13 
-27 CFCMPILSA
+27 MPILSA
-36 QNILLRFGGPPL
+36 MNITLRFGGPPL
-48 LDNVSFDIEAGDRIC
+48 LDKVSFDIESGDRIC

-77 VLTGEME
+77 ILSGDME
-84 TNSGDIVKKA
+84 ADSGDIVKRS
-94 GLKVS
+94 GLKIS

-106 SHLDGTVRDI
+106 AHLEGTVRD
-116 VMGRVSVVSGGSVIS
+116 VVFSGVG
-131 KKILDDGAHN
+131 DAAGGHGTGDGHHN
-141 ATAEAILGKTGIDA
+141 AHAEAILGKTGIAADA
-155 DTPYD
+155 LFD

-174 AVAEDPDLLL
+174 AVAQDPDLLL

-210 VMFVSHDRAFVRRT
+210 VLFVSHDRAFVCRT

-248 FRDQALAEEEKANQ
+248 FRDQALAEEEKANA

-297 EERAARRSR
+297 EERAARRTR
-306 TGNVNMQI
+306 TGSVNMQI
-314 TEADRS
+314 TEAERS
-320 GRLVARLTDVSYSY
+320 GRLVARLTDVSYAY
-334 DGSPLISDLSTEISR
+334 EGAPLISGLTTEISR

-377 SGSVRLGSNLHIAYF
+377 SGDVRLGSNLQIAYF
-392 DQMRTRL
+392 DQMRARL

-405 IENIG
+405 VENIG

-426 SYLQDFLFSAD
+426 SYLQDFLFSAE

-487 LADYNG
+487 LAEYKG

-510 GILAIEENGRV
+510 GILAIEENGNV

-532 ANKKIR
+532 ANRKMR
-538 DKEAANAARI
+538 EKEAAR
-548 AAEKEAE
+548 AAEEKSRAPQPSGAVRTTPAEA
-555 KQARS
+555 
-560 NAGAGSATAA
+560 
-570 PAPPAKKKKRSFNE
+570 PKKKKRSYNE
-584 DREYA
+584 EREYA
-589 ALPEKIEKLEQ
+589 TLPEKIEKLEA
-600 EIASFQMELS
+600 EIAERQVELS
-610 KPEVYTNAPLIVEL
+610 KPEVYTNAARIVEL
-624 QKKIADDEV
+624 QGEIAEREKA
-633 LLEKLYERFEILDNL
+633 LEKAYERFEELDTL

>member
-1 MPCGNA
+1 
-7 RHLLSR
+7 
-13 FAGSKYSWLWVFLI
+13 
-27 CFCMPILSA
+27 MPILSA
-36 QNILLRFGGPPL
+36 QNITLRFGGPPL
-48 LDNVSFDIEAGDRIC
+48 LDNVTFDVEPGDRIC

-84 TNSGDIVKKA
+84 ANSGDIIKKS
-94 GLKVS
+94 GLKIT

-106 SHLDGTVRDI
+106 AHLEGTVRDV
-116 VMGRVSVVSGGSVIS
+116 VMSGVGGTDAAVRNS
-131 KKILDDGAHN
+131 H
-141 ATAEAILGKTGIDA
+141 AEAILGKTGIPADA
-155 DTPYD
+155 SFD

-174 AVAEDPDLLL
+174 AVAGDPDLLL

-204 TRLNCA
+204 TRLECA
-210 VMFVSHDRAFVRRT
+210 VLFVSHDRTFVRRT
-224 ATRIFELDRGRVRS
+224 ATRILELDRGRVRS

-248 FRDQALAEEEKANQ
+248 FRDQALAEEEKANA

-334 DGSPLISDLSTEISR
+334 DGAPLLNRFSTEVSR

-377 SGSVRLGSNLHIAYF
+377 TGEVRLGTNLQIAYF
-392 DQMRTRL
+392 DQMRSRL

-405 IENIG
+405 VENIG

-426 SYLQDFLFSAD
+426 SYLQDFLFSAE

-487 LADYNG
+487 LADYKG

-505 DSVAT
+505 DSVVT
-510 GILAIEENGRV
+510 SILAIEDGGNV
-521 FEAVGGYSDYE
+521 FEATGGYTDYE
-532 ANKKIR
+532 NNRKVR
-538 DKEAANAARI
+538 EKEKANAARI
-548 AAEKEAE
+548 AEERANSQK
-555 KQARS
+555 S
-560 NAGAGSATAA
+560 GALLNGSGTESATNQANV
-570 PAPPAKKKKRSFNE
+570 AKKRKRSYNE
-584 DREYA
+584 EREYA
-589 ALPEKIEKLEQ
+589 ALPEKIEKLEA
-600 EIASFQMELS
+600 EIAEIQTELA
-610 KPEVYTNAPLIVEL
+610 KPEVYTDANRIIEL
-624 QKKIADDEV
+624 QKSLSDHESE
-633 LLEKLYERFEILDNL
+633 LEKAYERYGELDAL
-648 G
+648 

>member
-1 MPCGNA
+1 
-7 RHLLSR
+7 
-13 FAGSKYSWLWVFLI
+13 
-27 CFCMPILSA
+27 MPILSA

-48 LDNVSFDIEAGDRIC
+48 LDNVSFDIEAGDRVC

-77 VLTGEME
+77 ILTGEME
-84 TNSGDIVKKA
+84 YNSGDIVKKT

-106 SHLDGTVRDI
+106 AHVDGTVRDI
-116 VMGRVSVVSGGSVIS
+116 VMGKVAAGSSAGWTGAV
-131 KKILDDGAHN
+131 DDGQHN
-141 ATAEAILGKTGIDA
+141 ALAESILGKTGIDA
-155 DTPYD
+155 DALYD
-160 SLSGGQKRRVLFAR
+160 DLSGGQKRRVLFAR

-224 ATRIFELDRGRVRS
+224 ATRIFELDRGRIRS

-248 FRDQALAEEEKANQ
+248 FRDQALAEEAKANE

-297 EERAARRSR
+297 EERAARRNR
-306 TGNVNMQI
+306 VGNVSMQI
-314 TEADRS
+314 TEAERS
-320 GRLVARLTDVSYSY
+320 GRLVARLKGVTYAY
-334 DGSPLISDLSTEISR
+334 EGEPLIRDFSTEISR

-362 KTTLLRLILGELQPD
+362 KTTLLRLILGELKPD
-377 SGSVRLGSNLHIAYF
+377 EGDVRLGSNLQIAYF

-493 TVLTVSH
+493 TVITVSH

-510 GILAIEENGRV
+510 GILAIEENGNV

-532 ANKKIR
+532 ANKKMR
-538 DKEAANAARI
+538 DKEAANAARE
-548 AAEKEAE
+548 AAEREAA
-555 KQARS
+555 KAARS
-560 NAGAGSATAA
+560 GTA
-570 PAPPAKKKKRSFNE
+570 PAAAAPAKKKKRSYNE
-584 DREYA
+584 EREYQ
-589 ALPEKIEKLEQ
+589 ALPEKIEKLET
-600 EIASFQMELS
+600 EITNLQTELS
-610 KPEVYTNAPLIVEL
+610 KPEVFTNAPRIVEL
-624 QKKIADDEV
+624 QKEISARETE
-633 LLEKLYERFEILDNL
+633 LEKAYERFEELDAL